1 MTCFDFVGVKQ
12 FRFNNIFCGPI
23 SNECMVPLL
32 NAFLTGENG
41 SVIAHG
47 PTGIGIICEIF

>member
-1 MTCFDFVGVKQ
+1 MTCFNFVGVKQ